1 MAKLKVED
9 LDKIKNNTRKM
20 TNIREGA
27 GRGKITVHM
36 GTCGIASGAREIMS
50 TLLDEIDKAGIDDII
65 IKTSGCA
72 GFCSKEPMITVE
84 LKDNPP
90 VKYGN
95 LTPEK
100 MREIFKKHIIG
111 GDVLNDYIL
120 VVGSERMG

>member
-9 LDKIKNNTRKM
+9 LEKIKNKTRKM

-50 TLLDEIDKAGIDDII
+50 TLLDEIDKTGIDDIL

-84 LKDNPP
+84 LQDHPP

-100 MREIFKKHIIG
+100 MREIFKKHIMG
-111 GDVLNDYIL
+111 GEVVNDYIL

>member
-9 LDKIKNNTRKM
+9 LETIKNKTRKM
-20 TNIREGA
+20 THLREGA
-27 GRGKITVHM
+27 GRAKITVHM

-50 TLLDEIDKAGIDDII
+50 TLLEEIDKAGVDDILV
-65 IKTSGCA
+65 KTSGCA

-90 VKYGN
+90 VKYGD
-95 LTPEK
+95 LTPSK
-100 MREIFKKHIIG
+100 MQEIFKKHIMSG
-111 GDVLNDYIL
+111 NVVNDYIL